1 MPRSVSFPYISAAQS
16 STSLGLLAWLGTAV
30 PFEQDVRYEL
40 GIAGKAAQKL
50 SPGLSF
56 NAVRSDAGTQPF
68 NWLPAK

>member
-1 MPRSVSFPYISAAQS
+1 MPRSVSLPCISAAQS
-16 STSLGLLAWLGTAV
+16 STNLGLVAWLGTAV

-40 GIAGKAAQKL
+40 GIVGRAVQKF

-56 NAVRSDAGTQPF
+56 NAVRRAAGTHPF